1 MTANKSTGTSR
12 SLLAR
17 SLAGVIMIALYCVN
31 TVVISGFALTA
42 GVTSAKAHN
51 GGFSSG
57 RGRGRGRGRG
67 WRGRGRGRGG
77 WWPGSCHLPGT
88 SLWYSDC
95 W

>member
-1 MTANKSTGTSR
+1 MTVNKAAGKSR

-17 SLAGVIMIALYCVN
+17 SVAGVIMIALYCVN
-31 TVVISGFALTA
+31 TVVMSGFALTA

-51 GGFSSG
+51 GGFS

-67 WRGRGRGRGG
+67 MRGRGRGRGV
-77 WWPGSCHLPGT
+77 WWPGACHIPGT
-88 SLWYSDC
+88 SLWFGDC